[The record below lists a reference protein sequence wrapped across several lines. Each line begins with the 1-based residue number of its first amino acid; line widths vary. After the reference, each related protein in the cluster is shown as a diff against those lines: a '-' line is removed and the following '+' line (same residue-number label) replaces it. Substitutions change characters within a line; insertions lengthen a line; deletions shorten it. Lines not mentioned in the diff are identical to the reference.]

1 MMLVGMWRANLKMI
15 GLTALLAALG
25 ACGGRPEE
33 AGPQVAALPGAA
45 TSASA
50 GAAAT
55 SENLRQ
61 LPLGATKDEID
72 RAYAAWYACW
82 TRHGVPSA
90 PDGGGPLASYK
101 INTRKYQPAVD
112 ACADQEPLNPP
123 EMDPQQNPGYGDDLR
138 AEKACLEGHGIKMEI
153 RGSGDDA
160 SLWAVDTK
168 ANIAKANSDEGM
180 EFYRQCEIS
189 AFTAK

>member
-1 MMLVGMWRANLKMI
+1 MI
-15 GLTALLAALG
+15 YLPMLLATLA
-25 ACGGRPEE
+25 ACGGQSDP
-33 AGPQVAALPGAA
+33 AQPQVAAIPGAA
-45 TSASA
+45 TSAIP
-50 GAAAT
+50 GAAGVS

-61 LPLGATKDEID
+61 LPLGATQQEID
-72 RAYAAWYACW
+72 RAYDAWYACW

-90 PDGGGPLASYK
+90 PDGGGPLLSYK
-101 INTRKYQPAVD
+101 KNAKKYQAAVD

-123 EMDPQQNPGYGDDLR
+123 EMDPQQNPNYLDDLR
-138 AEKACLEGHGIKMEI
+138 EEKVCLEGHGIKMEI
-153 RGSGDDA
+153 RGSGDDS

-189 AFTAK
+189 AFTSK

>member
-1 MMLVGMWRANLKMI
+1 MMLIGMRKANMKMI
-15 GLTALLAALG
+15 GLVTLLTSLAA
-25 ACGGRPEE
+25 CSGRPDP
-33 AGPQVAALPGAA
+33 AGPQVAAIPGVT

-50 GAAAT
+50 GG
-55 SENLRQ
+55 SSDENLRQ
-61 LPLGATKDEID
+61 LPLGATQEEID
-72 RAYAAWYACW
+72 RAYDAWYACW

-101 INTRKYQPAVD
+101 MNAKKYQPAVD
-112 ACADQEPLNPP
+112 ACADREPLNPP
-123 EMDPQQNPGYGDDLR
+123 EMDPHQNPGYADDLR

-153 RGSGDDA
+153 RGIGDDA

-168 ANIAKANSDEGM
+168 ANIAKANSDAGM